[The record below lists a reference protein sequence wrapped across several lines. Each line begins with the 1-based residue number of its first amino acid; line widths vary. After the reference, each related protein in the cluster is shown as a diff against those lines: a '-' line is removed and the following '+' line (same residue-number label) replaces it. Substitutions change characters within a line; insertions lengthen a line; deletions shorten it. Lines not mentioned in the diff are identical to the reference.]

1 MICNCNNSLNTCS
14 GGCDSTCSDDLFVM
28 EVIRS
33 MCSPKVD
40 IGEVVPLPNPIPEPE
55 LPELPELPPEEQPGW
70 DVSVL
75 NPEFTGWQITL
86 RI

>member
-55 LPELPELPPEEQPGW
+55 EP
-70 DVSVL
+70 
-75 NPEFTGWQITL
+75 
-86 RI
+86 